1 MKLTLCSMVAA
12 MVIVLSSPAQAVL
25 LKYFEVPVEDATVD
39 SVQSSTNYGSEPT
52 LAIQGYAEFPAIY
65 SLGSVKQIFLKFD
78 LSSIPDDAEIHSAR
92 FGIYFTKGN
101 GGGASTTDPHAALYL
116 VNDDSWE
123 EMTIT
128 WDNMPN
134 PVGGYVDDE
143 VPLGDTGLY
152 YTWNLLSDLGQ
163 NAWTNYADDL
173 ADNFITF
180 MLVVPDEHL
189 NNFAIFNS
197 SEAAG
202 NLPYLEIGYVPE
214 PATLMILG
222 IGGLFLV
229 RRR

>member
-1 MKLTLCSMVAA
+1 
-12 MVIVLSSPAQAVL
+12 
-25 LKYFEVPVEDATVD
+25 
-39 SVQSSTNYGSEPT
+39 
-52 LAIQGYAEFPAIY
+52 
-65 SLGSVKQIFLKFD
+65 
-78 LSSIPDDAEIHSAR
+78 
-92 FGIYFTKGN
+92 
-101 GGGASTTDPHAALYL
+101 
-116 VNDDSWE
+116 
-123 EMTIT
+123 MT
-128 WDNMPN
+128 
-134 PVGGYVDDE
+134 E
-143 VPLGDTGLY
+143 VPLSDTGLY